1 MIHKEDIMEAIIQ
14 VNRLTKTYAKHSRG
28 VIELDMTIHKE
39 ISMVSL
45 VQMVQANRQPL
56 EPSSATSNQLKEMH
70 PSLD

>member
-1 MIHKEDIMEAIIQ
+1 MEAIIQ

-28 VIELDMTIHKE
+28 VIKLDMTVHKE